1 MKWILGILTGAL
13 LVIISFWAVGSN
25 MVSLPT
31 PHDPFPATIRKQLDT
46 LNNHRREIEWLAD
59 TARMAGRGSQMP
71 QEKQDY
77 DELAEEANAWLKTAG
92 AGLEL
97 NKVDSPWLTEQFE
110 DQLLPKARKLSA
122 TLKSKGI
129 WLAAER
135 RSGGGILRAGA
146 ADVDH
151 FVTVLENG
159 WDDVKTYF
167 KSLRADDV
175 QSRKI
180 ALNQLD
186 GMKWLPWSQLMG
198 EEF

>member
-1 MKWILGILTGAL
+1 MKWIFGILTCAL
-13 LVIISFWAVGSN
+13 LIMICFWTVGSN
-25 MVSLPT
+25 MVRLPT
-31 PHDPFPATIRKQLDT
+31 PHDPLPPEIRKQLDT

-59 TARMAGRGSQMP
+59 TARMAGRASQLP

-97 NKVDSPWLTEQFE
+97 NRVDSPWLTEQFE
-110 DQLLPKARKLSA
+110 DHLLPKARKLSA
-122 TLKSKGI
+122 TLKSKSI
-129 WLAAER
+129 WLAPEG
-135 RSGGGILRAGA
+135 RSAGGILRTGA

-151 FVTVLENG
+151 FVSVLENG

-167 KSLRADDV
+167 KSLRADDA

-186 GMKWLPWSQLMG
+186 EMKWLPWSQLMA